1 MRGGT
6 CGWSSRQSLRQERQR
21 RRREVAG
28 EGLES
33 PGGGGHPLR
42 QWFCCCPAGAST
54 FWGRVST
61 AGLQGQEPHG
71 GGGALSPSSGEPVS
85 PQRDSAAL
93 AKAQRRR
100 FTCEGG
106 SQGWTAG
113 PSPFPWTWV
122 PLPRRGHATLCPAWG
137 WGGVFLARRSVVG
150 SGIPAH
156 PRAEKRVSRLCSIFT
171 LP

>member
-1 MRGGT
+1 MAGAHARA
-6 CGWSSRQSLRQERQR
+6 CGRNDK
-21 RRREVAG
+21 
-28 EGLES
+28 
-33 PGGGGHPLR
+33 GGGGKWRGRGSSPRAEEATLCGSGFAAAQREPPHSGGGSP
-42 QWFCCCPAGAST
+42 QQVSKVKSHMGA
-54 FWGRVST
+54 
-61 AGLQGQEPHG
+61 
-71 GGGALSPSSGEPVS
+71 GGALSPSSGEPVS